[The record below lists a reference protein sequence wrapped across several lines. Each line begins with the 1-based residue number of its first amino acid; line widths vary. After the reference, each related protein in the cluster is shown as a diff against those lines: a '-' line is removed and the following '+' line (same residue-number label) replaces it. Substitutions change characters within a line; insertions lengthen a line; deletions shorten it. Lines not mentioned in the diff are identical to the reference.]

1 MSQPRWRRL
10 LPDTSQLWIL
20 AAVLAVIFFGVS
32 FLNLAGEKSQ
42 VMARQR
48 AVQQQ
53 LQTLEEQNQRLRE
66 ALAETQTG
74 ANIEMKARLYYGYSF
89 PGETR
94 IVALPSSVQA
104 EAPAPV
110 TEVPQAS
117 EPFWMSLWKR
127 LSHLDK

>member
-32 FLNLAGEKSQ
+32 FLNLATEKTQ
-42 VMARQR
+42 VVAKQR

-53 LQTLEEQNQRLRE
+53 LQTLGEQKQRLRE
-66 ALAETQTG
+66 ALTEAETG
-74 ANIEMKARLYYGYSF
+74 ANIEMKARLYFGYSY
-89 PGETR
+89 PDETR
-94 IVALPSSVQA
+94 IVALPPSVQA
-104 EAPAPV
+104 AAPAPV

-127 LSHLDK
+127 LSQLDK

>member
-1 MSQPRWRRL
+1 MSQPWWRRL

-32 FLNLAGEKSQ
+32 FFNLASEKTQ
-42 VMARQR
+42 LAVKQR
-48 AVQQQ
+48 AAQQQ

-66 ALAETQTG
+66 AQAEAESG
-74 ANIEMKARLYYGYSF
+74 ANIEMTARLYFGYSY

-94 IVALPSSVQA
+94 IIARPPAMKTPEPGPVSDVQ
-104 EAPAPV
+104 P
-110 TEVPQAS
+110 AS

-127 LSHLDK
+127 LPHLDK

>member
-32 FLNLAGEKSQ
+32 FLNLAGEKAQ
-42 VMARQR
+42 FVARQR

-66 ALAETQTG
+66 ALAEADTT
-74 ANIEMKARLYYGYSF
+74 ANIELKARSYYAYSY

-94 IVALPSSVQA
+94 IVAVSPSA
-104 EAPAPV
+104 RAGAPAQV
-110 TEVPQAS
+110 SEVPPAS

-127 LSHLDK
+127 LVHLDK

>member
-32 FLNLAGEKSQ
+32 FFNLASEKSQ

-48 AVQQQ
+48 AAQRQ
-53 LQTLEEQNQRLRE
+53 LQTMEEQNQRLRE
-66 ALAETQTG
+66 ALVEAQTG
-74 ANIEMKARLYYGYSF
+74 ANIEMKARLYYGYSY

-94 IVALPSSVQA
+94 IIALSSSLQP
-104 EAPAPV
+104 EATAPV
-110 TEVPQAS
+110 SEASQAS
-117 EPFWMSLWKR
+117 EPFWMSLWKQ
-127 LSHLDK
+127 LTQLDK